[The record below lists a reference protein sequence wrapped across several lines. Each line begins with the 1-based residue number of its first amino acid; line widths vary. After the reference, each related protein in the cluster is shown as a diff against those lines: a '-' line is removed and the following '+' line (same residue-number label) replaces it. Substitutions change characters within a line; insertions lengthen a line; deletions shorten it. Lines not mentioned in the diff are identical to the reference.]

1 MEEYANSI
9 GARYVPGT
17 DEGGGGYWQVP
28 GRGDEGGWGQISE
41 EALQR
46 LAQGLPEGGY
56 GFKGPDGR
64 DYYANGGN
72 WDYWARQF
80 GFEPSQVTAMGPH
93 GELGIRDDLAVKI
106 GQGTSNSGGGVFNFF
121 DNTNIPALMGGAF
134 MGGALSGAFPSGIDA
149 GTLGGDAAWGVN
161 ARPDFGAGV
170 QAAEGIQDFNA
181 FGNASGTDFG
191 IGAQAGEG
199 VQDFNAFGQQSG
211 GFGPAGSFTPPP
223 STASGGATF
232 GQPDLTTQPMSAGG
246 PIGSN
251 NPLAGWGITP
261 GTAAATAFNLFTQN
275 QKQNQLNDL
284 SQQAL
289 NAAPINQAQ
298 RLPYQADLLQLMQNP
313 SSFFA
318 TNPLFNAQKDQ
329 ATQAFQAQYAKN
341 GMGGTSIDAYMKNI
355 MNAGAGTFFDQ
366 GNLLSTL
373 GGFNQGA
380 GNAGAGVQ
388 AGIAGA
394 NAGQAGLSGLAAV
407 GGNVL
412 NSDKANEAFANLFK
426 VSEPNA
432 VSGASTTF
440 S

>member
-1 MEEYANSI
+1 MANEFNTPWGSLGQPDLNI
-9 GARYVPGT
+9 DPGFGGQALEDFRRQNAPTTFTGPNGQTYTRIADTGWT
-17 DEGGGGYWQVP
+17 DP
-28 GRGDEGGWGQISE
+28 GNSMYGQIQPH
-41 EALQR
+41 LVYDPQF
-46 LAQGLPEGGY
+46 GY
-56 GFKGPDGR
+56 GI
-64 DYYANGGN
+64 
-72 WDYWARQF
+72 
-80 GFEPSQVTAMGPH
+80 PSQMA
-93 GELGIRDDLAVKI
+93 EQLKAGIV
-106 GQGTSNSGGGVFNFF
+106 QQSNSRGSDPFMSFLDSANM
-121 DNTNIPALMGGAF
+121 PLLMGGAF
-134 MGGALSGAFPSGIDA
+134 MGGALSGAFPSGVDA
-149 GTLGGDAAWGVN
+149 GTLGGDAAWGAN
-161 ARPDFGAGV
+161 ARPDFGVGA

-199 VQDFNAFGQQSG
+199 VQDFNAFGQQAG

-223 STASGGATF
+223 TTAGSGVTW
-232 GQPDLTTQPMSAGG
+232 GQPDLTTQPASAGG
-246 PIGSN
+246 PVGSN
-251 NPLAGWGITP
+251 NPFAGWGLTP

-284 SQQAL
+284 SQQAI
-289 NAAPINQAQ
+289 NATPINQAQ

-380 GNAGAGVQ
+380 GNANAGVQ

-407 GGNVL
+407 GGNVIDSQ
-412 NSDKANEAFANLFK
+412 NAQDAFANLFK

>member
-1 MEEYANSI
+1 MANNPWGTLGQPDPNFDQTFGYGGQALEDARAQQAPTTFTGANGQQYTRVGDTEWANPTNSI
-9 GARYVPGT
+9 YP
-17 DEGGGGYWQVP
+17 
-28 GRGDEGGWGQISE
+28 QIQQH
-41 EALQR
+41 LVYDPQF
-46 LAQGLPEGGY
+46 GY
-56 GFKGPDGR
+56 GVPT
-64 DYYANGGN
+64 
-72 WDYWARQF
+72 Q
-80 GFEPSQVTAMGPH
+80 
-93 GELGIRDDLAVKI
+93 LADQIKSNIV
-106 GQGTSNSGGGVFNFF
+106 QQSNSRGSDPFMSFLDSANM
-121 DNTNIPALMGGAF
+121 PLLMGGAF
-134 MGGALSGAFPSGIDA
+134 MGGALSGAFPTGIDA

-161 ARPDFGAGV
+161 ARPDFGVGA
-170 QAAEGIQDFNA
+170 QTAEGIQDFNA

-199 VQDFNAFGQQSG
+199 VQDFNAFGQQAG

-223 STASGGATF
+223 QTAGSGVTW
-232 GQPDLTTQPMSAGG
+232 GQPDLATQPMSAGG
-246 PIGSN
+246 PVGSN
-251 NPLAGWGITP
+251 NPLAGWGLTP
-261 GTAAATAFNLFTQN
+261 GTAAATALNLFTQN

-284 SQQAL
+284 SQQAI
-289 NAAPINQAQ
+289 NASPINQTQ
-298 RLPYQADLLQLMQNP
+298 RLPYQADLLSLMQNP

-329 ATQAFQAQYAKN
+329 ATQAFQSQYAKN

-380 GNAGAGVQ
+380 GNATAGVQ

-432 VSGASTTF
+432 ISGASTTF